1 MIGQRISHFNILD
14 KLGEGGMGVVYKAE
28 DTKLKRLVAL
38 KFLPGEFMRDTEAK
52 ERFLTEAQTAAA
64 LNHSNIVTVYEI
76 DEFEDRGNSQPGH
89 RAYSQPGHQVY
100 IAMEFVQGENL
111 KEKTASGPLEIDE
124 VLRLARQMARGL
136 REAHQKGVIHRDIK
150 SANIMISENNHAK
163 IMDFGLARLKNQTG
177 VTREGTT
184 LGTAAYMSPE
194 QTQGA
199 AVDHRSDIWSLG
211 VVLYEMVTG
220 ETPFKG
226 DEPVSSMRADVPPEL
241 ERIINKMLEKQPEE
255 RYQTADLLL
264 EDIKKL
270 KEDSAPEQTV
280 SKIEINPEMAVKS
293 SRKPFITAAVILAA
307 VLIVA
312 LLFIFIGKKP
322 AAKQG
327 DNVENSIAIMYFENM
342 TEPGD
347 KKRLGEIITN
357 LLITDLSESRFVR
370 VVSSQRLYDILK
382 LMGKE
387 GIKRV
392 DRSVASEVAQKA
404 GTRWMLLGS
413 ILSVKPRMVI
423 TTRLVDVKSGLVKK
437 SQRVTGESGQDIF
450 SLADRLVVEIK
461 KDLSMPTEATRE
473 PDRKVA
479 DITTHSPEAYRFYL
493 EGIDYYHK
501 AYIPQADQ
509 SFRKAIEIDSSFAM
523 AYYMLSITSGGYGYG
538 SLRERKKMIANAVKY
553 SDNAGLREKYHIFSE
568 SAGLSGKYTEAIKI
582 LEKLLERFPDDKYAF
597 ISIGEYYFVLLQP
610 KKAIHYFNKAI
621 LLDPHFKWAF
631 NQIAYAYAS
640 KGESE
645 KAITA
650 IDKYISLAPGEP
662 NPYDTRGEIYA
673 WSGKLDMAIE
683 SYKMASRIKPGFSD
697 IGLANMYIFKR
708 EYDKAVGYYRKLTSH
723 SDKGNRSLGRAGLAV
738 IPYWQGKLQ
747 ETLKLLDAGLAADK
761 MEQFDG
767 IARAAK
773 YLVKVVV
780 YIEMEDFPSALKEC
794 ETVMEIHPE
803 AGRMSG
809 GMFRLDCWHVFLLGA
824 TNQVERV
831 DQIARKLK
839 KEMNQTDHTSTWP
852 NWNLLGWCEMA
863 KGNPEAAIPYFEKA
877 IKMRVSFLGYYM
889 LAKANFD
896 SGRLAEAI
904 KGFEKALST
913 YSLNMLVPGTWA
925 AKAHYLLGLSYEKSG
940 RHKKALKKYDEF
952 LHIWKDADPGI
963 KIVTTAK
970 KRHMKLKKMIDGK
983 GSAGK

>member
-1 MIGQRISHFNILD
+1 MIGQTISHYKILE
-14 KLGEGGMGVVYKAE
+14 KIGEGGMGVVYKAE
-28 DTKLKRLVAL
+28 DTKLKRIVAL
-38 KFLPGEFMRDTEAK
+38 KFLPPDLTKDQESK
-52 ERFLTEAQTAAA
+52 ERFFTEAQAAAA
-64 LNHSNIVTVYEI
+64 LNHPNIITVHEI
-76 DEFEDRGNSQPGH
+76 DEFEDR
-89 RAYSQPGHQVY
+89 VY
-100 IAMEFVQGENL
+100 IAMEFVEGQNL
-111 KEKTASGPLEIDE
+111 KEKIASGPLEIDE
-124 VLRLARQMARGL
+124 VIRFARQMAKGL
-136 REAHQKGVIHRDIK
+136 REAHQKAVIHRDIK
-150 SANIMISENNHAK
+150 SANIMISETNHTK

-177 VTREGTT
+177 VTKAGST

-199 AVDHRSDIWSLG
+199 DVDHRTDIWSLG
-211 VVLYEMVTG
+211 VVLYEIVTG
-220 ETPFKG
+220 QTPFKG
-226 DEPVSSMRADVPPEL
+226 EYEQAVIYSILNEEPEPLSSLRAGIPPEL
-241 ERIINKMLEKQPEE
+241 ERIINKMLAKSPAE
-255 RYQTADLLL
+255 RYQTASHLL
-264 EDIKKL
+264 EDVKAL
-270 KEDSAPEQTV
+270 KEDSAPEVTP
-280 SKIEINPEMAVKS
+280 SKIETSPEMSVKS
-293 SRKPFITAAVILAA
+293 SRKPIIAGAVILAA

-312 LLFIFIGKKP
+312 LLFMFIGKKP
-322 AAKQG
+322 AANIGEKG
-327 DNVENSIAIMYFENM
+327 DNIENSIAIMYFENM
-342 TEPGD
+342 TEPED

-423 TTRLVDVKSGLVKK
+423 TTRLIDVKSGLVKK

-479 DITTHSPEAYRFYL
+479 EITTHSPEAYRFYL

-501 AYIPQADQ
+501 VYIPQADQ

-523 AYYMLSITSGGYGYG
+523 AYCMLSITSGGYGYG
-538 SLRERKKMIANAVKY
+538 SLKERKKMIANAVKY

-597 ISIGEYYFVLLQP
+597 ISIGEYYFALHQP

-631 NQIAYAYAS
+631 NQIAYAYAI

-662 NPYDTRGEIYA
+662 NPYDSRGEIYA
-673 WSGKLDMAIE
+673 WSGKLDLAIE
-683 SYKMASRIKPGFSD
+683 SYKMASRIKHGFSD

-761 MEQFDG
+761 KEQFDG
-767 IARAAK
+767 IARAVK
-773 YLVKVVV
+773 YLVKVVI
-780 YIEMEDFPSALKEC
+780 YIEMEDFHSALKEC
-794 ETVMEIHPE
+794 ESAMKILPRAMDGYHIY
-803 AGRMSG
+803 
-809 GMFRLDCWHVFLLGA
+809 LLGA
-824 TNQVERV
+824 TGRVERV

-839 KEMNQTDHTSTWP
+839 KEMNQTDHTSMRP
-852 NWNLLGWCEMA
+852 NWELLGWCELA
-863 KGNPEAAIPYFEKA
+863 KGNPEAAVPHFEKA
-877 IKMRVSFLGYYM
+877 FKVRISFLGYYL
-889 LAKANFD
+889 LAKAYFD
-896 SGRLAEAI
+896 SGRLAEAV
-904 KGFEKALST
+904 KWFEKALSS
-913 YSLNMLVPGTWA
+913 YDYKRVWLGFLS
-925 AKAHYLLGLSYEKSG
+925 AKAHYLLGLAYEKSG
-940 RHKKALKKYDEF
+940 LHKKALKKYDQF

-970 KRHMKLKKMIDGK
+970 ERRMKLKKMIDGK